1 MDSGG
6 LQGLR
11 KSYKK
16 EVKREDEIKERDS
29 DERCERVDARRE
41 NWTRQTEL

>member
-1 MDSGG
+1 MDSGR

-11 KSYKK
+11 ESYKR

-29 DERCERVDARRE
+29 DERCGRVDARRE
-41 NWTRQTEL
+41 NWTRKTEL